1 MNQRSDVDTAWPG
14 PGPVPA
20 GVDRD
25 KPSQARVY
33 DVHLG
38 GRHNF
43 EADRRVAA
51 QVTARMPELPTV
63 LRANRDFLRR
73 SVQHLVDQG
82 VRQFL
87 DLGSG
92 IPTNGNVHDVAQRA
106 NAECRVLYVDNDPVA
121 VAHSQEILAGNPW
134 ASAIQGDLTQPD
146 EILRNRELRDLLDLR
161 QPVAVLMV
169 AVLHFQP
176 DTERCA
182 EIVRGYT
189 KAIAPG
195 SYLVISHATA
205 GKRAP
210 SRVRDAA
217 EVFSSN
223 IGGFYLRD
231 RDEVAQ
237 LFGGLTLI
245 DPGLVNM
252 TEWHP
257 EPHNPLPPSDQNPG
271 WAGVARIA
279 TRSPR

>member
-1 MNQRSDVDTAWPG
+1 MPE
-14 PGPVPA
+14 

-38 GRHNF
+38 GAHNF

-51 QVTARMPELPTV
+51 EVAARMPELPTV

-73 SVQHLVDQG
+73 SVQYLVDQG

-92 IPTNGNVHDVAQRA
+92 IPTSGNVHDIAQRA
-106 NAECRVLYVDNDPVA
+106 NAECRVLYVDNDPIA

-134 ASAIQGDLTQPD
+134 ASAIQGDLTRPE
-146 EILRNRELRDLLDLR
+146 EILGHRELRDLLDLN

-182 EIVRGYT
+182 AIVQRYAQ
-189 KAIAPG
+189 AIAPG

-205 GKRAP
+205 GRQAP
-210 SRVRDAA
+210 GRVRDAA

-231 RDEVAQ
+231 HDEVAQ
-237 LFGGLTLI
+237 IFGGLTLVE
-245 DPGLVNM
+245 PGLVNM
-252 TEWHP
+252 TDWHP
-257 EPHNPLPPSDQNPG
+257 EPHNPLPSPDKNPG
-271 WAGVARIA
+271 YAGVARIA
-279 TRSPR
+279 TRSPS

>member
-1 MNQRSDVDTAWPG
+1 MNSDLAWPG
-14 PGPVPA
+14 PGPVPD
-20 GVDRD
+20 GVDQD

-43 EADRRVAA
+43 AADRRVAA
-51 QVTARMPELPTV
+51 EVAARMPELPTV

-92 IPTNGNVHDVAQRA
+92 IPTSGNVHDVAQQA

-134 ASAIQGDLTQPD
+134 ASAIEGDLTLPD
-146 EILRNRELRDLLDLR
+146 QVLGNRELRDLLDLN
-161 QPVAVLMV
+161 QPLAVLMV

-176 DTERCA
+176 DTDRCA
-182 EIVRGYT
+182 AIIKDYT

-205 GKRAP
+205 GERAP
-210 SRVRDAA
+210 GRVRDAA

-231 RDEVAQ
+231 REQVAR
-237 LFGGLTLI
+237 LFGDLNLI

-257 EPHNPLPPSDQNPG
+257 EPHNPLPPHDQNP
-271 WAGVARIA
+271 
-279 TRSPR
+279 

>member
-1 MNQRSDVDTAWPG
+1 M
-14 PGPVPA
+14 PV

-51 QVTARMPELPTV
+51 QVAARMPELPTV

-73 SVQHLVDQG
+73 SVQYLVDQG
-82 VRQFL
+82 IRQFL

-92 IPTNGNVHDVAQRA
+92 IPTNGNVHDVAQQA

-134 ASAIQGDLTQPD
+134 ASAIQGDLTRPD
-146 EILRNRELRDLLDLR
+146 EVLRNRELRDLLDLN

-182 EIVRGYT
+182 AIVQRYAQ
-189 KAIAPG
+189 AIAPG

-205 GKRAP
+205 GRRAP
-210 SRVRDAA
+210 DRVRDAA

-237 LFGGLTLI
+237 VFGGLKLVE
-245 DPGLVNM
+245 PGLVNM

-257 EPHNPLPPSDQNPG
+257 ERHNPLPPSDQNPG
-271 WAGVARIA
+271 WAGVAQIA
-279 TRSPR
+279 TRSPG